1 MVTKA
6 ELPGEKLDM
15 QKMPGHWALARLGK
29 RVLRPGGLEMT
40 QELLSALRIG
50 PEDHVVEFA
59 PGLGLTAR
67 KVLKAEPASYTAV
80 ERDEAAAKLVNGYLT
95 GPNQRCVRGHAQD
108 TGLETHSATVV
119 YGEAMLTMQTTE
131 QKRVIIREAAR
142 ILKPGGRYGV
152 HEICLMPDD
161 LAEDEVR
168 VLEAD
173 LALAIRSGVRPLRR
187 CEWRELFES
196 ADLRVEREFT
206 NDFHLLEPR
215 RMLRDE
221 GFFGAARILFNMLRD
236 PVARSRVMTMRRAIR
251 RHAHHMR
258 AIMLI
263 GVKR

>member
-15 QKMPGHWALARLGK
+15 QKMPGHWALARVGK
-29 RVLRPGGLEMT
+29 RVLRPGGVEMT
-40 QELLSALRIG
+40 RELLSALRIG

-67 KVLKAEPASYTAV
+67 MTLEAGPASYTAV
-80 ERDEAAAKLVNGYLT
+80 ERDGAAAKLVDRYLT
-95 GPNQRCVRGHAQD
+95 GPNQCCVRGSAQD
-108 TGLETHSATVV
+108 TGLETNSATVV

-131 QKRVIIREAAR
+131 QKRRIVREAAR

-161 LAEDEVR
+161 LPDDEVR

-173 LALAIRSGVRPLRR
+173 LAQAIRAGVRPLRR
-187 CEWRELFES
+187 REWRELFDS
-196 ADLRVEREFT
+196 ADLSVEREFT

-215 RMLRDE
+215 RVLRDE

-236 PVARSRVMTMRRAIR
+236 GEARRRVIEMRRAIR
-251 RHAHHMR
+251 RHAGRMQ
-258 AIMLI
+258 AIMLL

>member
-1 MVTKA
+1 MTKA

-15 QKMPGHWALARLGK
+15 QKMPGHWALARVGK

-67 KVLKAEPASYTAV
+67 KTLAAGPASYTAV
-80 ERDEAAAKLVNGYLT
+80 ERDGAAAKLVNGYLT
-95 GPNQRCVRGHAQD
+95 GPNQRCIRGSAQD
-108 TGLETHSATVV
+108 TGLDADSATVV

-131 QKRVIIREAAR
+131 QKRRIIREAAR
-142 ILKPGGRYGV
+142 LLRPGGRYGV

-161 LAEDEVR
+161 LADDEVR

-173 LALAIRSGVRPLRR
+173 LARAIRSGVRPLRR
-187 CEWRELFES
+187 SEWRELFES
-196 ADLRVEREFT
+196 ADLRVVREFT

-215 RMLRDE
+215 RMLQDE
-221 GFFGAARILFNMLRD
+221 GFFGSARILFNMLRD
-236 PVARSRVMTMRRAIR
+236 GEARRRVIEMRRAIR
-251 RHAHHMR
+251 RYADRMQ

-263 GVKR
+263 GVKG